1 MKYTVQIEPSEEGF
15 AVSVLGAACATL
27 LLTAWLGGRRLAVRL
42 QTLRDN
48 LAYLLDRGAPSSSG
62 SPTGGDEIQALSDRL
77 NKAIFRGR
85 ERETQMRR
93 SVSGRTYRIVV
104 QLLAGCRMARPVTAD
119 DSREA
124 GRVGE
129 APGLLWAVLGGG
141 HRVSHHIDLDSFQN
155 QVDGD
160 LEAA

>member
-1 MKYTVQIEPSEEGF
+1 MALAGCGRGIGVVYP
-15 AVSVLGAACATL
+15 VSL
-27 LLTAWLGGRRLAVRL
+27 LNTAGHHRDLLERRTKTRSAISA
-42 QTLRDN
+42 RDCCSRWPD
-48 LAYLLDRGAPSSSG
+48 AHG
-62 SPTGGDEIQALSDRL
+62 EI
-77 NKAIFRGR
+77 
-85 ERETQMRR
+85 QMRR

-155 QVDGD
+155 RVDGD
-160 LEAA
+160 HVQFSR